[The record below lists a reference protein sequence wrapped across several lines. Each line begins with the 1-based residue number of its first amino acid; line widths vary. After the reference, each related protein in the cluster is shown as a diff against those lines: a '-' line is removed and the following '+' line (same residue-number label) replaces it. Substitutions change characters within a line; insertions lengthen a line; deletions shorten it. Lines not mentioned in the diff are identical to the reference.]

1 MSPIEIRPVPNYRW
15 RMALIAFAVTVA
27 VFLYLGYMPVILWF
41 IGGVSLILL
50 FYSALRRESTDPCVI
65 LDDVGVW
72 DKRLQVG
79 VISWE
84 DIRKIAIHDI
94 HGGEYVSLELHNA
107 EKYQARQPQW
117 LRLASKS
124 QRLLGMSPIS
134 ISTSGLDMDMKTLAN
149 LIHEGC
155 EMASRR
161 KVAMTS

>member
-15 RMALIAFAVTVA
+15 RMALIAFTGTLAIY
-27 VFLYLGYMPVILWF
+27 FYLGYMPVVLWF
-41 IGGVSLILL
+41 IGGVSVVLL
-50 FYSALRRESTDPCVI
+50 FYSALRRESSDPCVI

-79 VISWE
+79 VISWD
-84 DIRKIAIHDI
+84 DIRQITIHDV
-94 HGGEYVSLELHNA
+94 HGGEYVSLELHDQ

-161 KVAMTS
+161 RVEITS

>member
-15 RMALIAFAVTVA
+15 RMALIAFAITLA
-27 VFLYLGYMPVILWF
+27 VYFYLGYMPVILWF
-41 IGGVSLILL
+41 IGGVSVVLL

-84 DIRKIAIHDI
+84 DIRQITIHDI

-107 EKYQARQPQW
+107 EKYRARQPQW

-155 EMASRR
+155 QTASQRR
-161 KVAMTS
+161 SEIVS

>member
-15 RMALIAFAVTVA
+15 RMALIAFVLTVA
-27 VFLYLGYMPVILWF
+27 LFLYLGYMPVILWF
-41 IGGVSLILL
+41 TGGLSLVML

-79 VISWE
+79 VISWD
-84 DIRKIAIHDI
+84 DIRRITIHDI
-94 HGGEYVSLELHNA
+94 HGGDYVSLELHNP
-107 EKYQARQPQW
+107 EVYQARQPQW

-155 EMASRR
+155 EIASQRR
-161 KVAMTS
+161 SETES